1 MKRRTFIFQSLAT
14 LGQLSVASHALAKSK
29 HSKPEPENEPFI
41 TIAAAGDTVLGF
53 NLQDDFDD
61 QLAKGRSRE
70 ELFDLYFHGV
80 RDVLEKADISIVNL
94 ECPFTERG
102 EKLFKNFNF
111 RARPEMV
118 EMLKRA
124 SIKAVTCANNHAMDY
139 GVDGMNDTR
148 QTLDDAGIGHFGT
161 GNNLSEARTP
171 LIIEKNGFKV
181 GFLGYYFQNAEDM
194 IEPAEIYALDDRPG
208 VSGCYTDV
216 ETIKAMVSEDITALA
231 PNVDAVIPFFH
242 WGKEGKYVVRD
253 YQIDIAHLC
262 INQGARAVLGA
273 HPHRVHGVEVYKGA
287 PIFYSLGNFVYG
299 GVKNPPDTLTMIAQL
314 RIDHKHVKAG
324 IVPVQF
330 TNWPDVPFQ
339 PFILEGEERQKAIA
353 RVAEMS
359 SVFRHTLPMLKVAPQ
374 TS

>member
-1 MKRRTFIFQSLAT
+1 MKRRSFIFQSLAT
-14 LGQLSVASHALAKSK
+14 LGQLGIASSVLAKSRHVK
-29 HSKPEPENEPFI
+29 SKQDNEPSI

-53 NLQDDFDD
+53 NLQDDFDLL
-61 QLAKGRSRE
+61 LAQGCTKE
-70 ELFDLYFHGV
+70 ELFDRYFHGV
-80 RDVLEKADISIVNL
+80 RDVLETADISIVNL

-102 EKLFKNFNF
+102 EKLAKNFNF

-139 GVDGMNDTR
+139 GVDGMTDTR

-161 GNNLSEARTP
+161 GNNLSEARAP
-171 LIIEKNGFKV
+171 LIMEKNGLKV

-194 IEPAEIYALDDRPG
+194 IEPAEIYALDDKPG
-208 VSGCYTDV
+208 VSGCYTDL
-216 ETIKAMVSEDITALA
+216 EKIKAMVSEDVAALA
-231 PNVDAVIPFFH
+231 SNVDAVIPFFH

-253 YQIDIAHLC
+253 YQIEIAHLC

-299 GVKNPPDTLTMIAQL
+299 GVKNPPDNLTMIAQL
-314 RIDHKHVKAG
+314 RIDHKRVKAS
-324 IVPVQF
+324 IIPVQF

-339 PFILEGEERQKAIA
+339 PVILEGDQRQQAIA
-353 RVAEMS
+353 RVTDLS
-359 SVFRHTLPMLKVAPQ
+359 SVFRHTLPMLRPR
-374 TS
+374 

>member
-1 MKRRTFIFQSLAT
+1 MKRRSFIFQSLAA
-14 LGQLSVASHALAKSK
+14 LGQFGVASHTLAKNK
-29 HSKPEPENEPFI
+29 HRKAEPDNEPFI

-53 NLQDDFDD
+53 NLQDHFDD
-61 QLAKGRSRE
+61 LLTQGCTKE
-70 ELFDLYFHGV
+70 ELFDLYFKGV
-80 RDVLEKADISIVNL
+80 RDVLDKADIAIVNL

-102 EKLFKNFNF
+102 DKLAKNFNF
-111 RARPEMV
+111 RARPEMI
-118 EMLKRA
+118 EILKRGGV
-124 SIKAVTCANNHAMDY
+124 KAVTCANNHAMDY

-161 GNNLSEARTP
+161 GNNLDEARAP
-171 LIIEKNGFKV
+171 LIIERNGFKV
-181 GFLGYYFQNAEDM
+181 GFLGYYFQDTEDM
-194 IEPAEIYALDDRPG
+194 IEPAEIYALDDRAG
-208 VSGCYTDV
+208 VAGCYTDV
-216 ETIKAMVSEDITALA
+216 EKIKAMVSEDITALA
-231 PNVDAVIPFFH
+231 SNVDVVIPFFH
-242 WGKEGKYVVRD
+242 WGKEGKYIVRD

-314 RIDHKHVKAG
+314 RIDHKQVKAS
-324 IVPVQF
+324 IIPVQF

-339 PFILEGEERQKAIA
+339 PFILDGEEKQKAIA

-359 SVFRHTLPMLKVAPQ
+359 SVFRHTLPMLKAK
-374 TS
+374 